1 MSAKISDAIPYSA
14 ICDLLDIM
22 AQRDSEGNKPRGAM
36 LRDLIL
42 NFAHRN
48 LKVIEDGMNRQYSE
62 ANINLPQSI
71 KDDVI
76 IAVIAQYMA
85 EDMQYAYD
93 SEMDAKTVAITF
105 DTPNAAGVSGY
116 TDEVQS
122 PGYKRQKAVD
132 ELNALGLTN
141 QTTFK
146 SILDEQ
152 IQADKEKG
160 LVKADFKDNISK
172 GGGNEGY
179 FYGSHA
185 ERELSHRTDRPIG
198 VSRRMCNECVNYFR
212 NLKSLRIV
220 ADPDFIWIYEANGDI
235 RVFTNNANKKQLKS
249 KMRNF
254 YRRYGGCD
262 ISGYYLGSI
271 C

>member
-1 MSAKISDAIPYSA
+1 MFREISTMTDKISDAIPYSV
-14 ICDLLDIM
+14 IRDLLDIM
-22 AQRDSEGNKPRGAM
+22 AQRDSEGNKPRGDK
-36 LRDLIL
+36 LKDIIL
-42 NFAHRN
+42 NFAHEN
-48 LKVIEDGMNRQYSE
+48 LKVIENGMSRQYSE
-62 ANINLPQSI
+62 VNIDLPQST

-93 SEMDAKTVAITF
+93 AEMDAKTVAITF

-132 ELNALGLTN
+132 ELNAFDLTN

-146 SILDEQ
+146 GILDEQ
-152 IQADKEKG
+152 IQIDKKKG
-160 LVKADFKDNISK
+160 LVKADFKDNVSR
-172 GGGNEGY
+172 GGSEGY

-212 NLKSLRIV
+212 SLKSLRIV
-220 ADPDFIWIYEANGDI
+220 ADPDFIWIYEANGVI
-235 RVFTNNANKKQLKS
+235 RVFTNNASKKQMKS
-249 KMRNF
+249 KRRNF
-254 YRRYGGCD
+254 YRKYGKFPTPT
-262 ISGYYLGSI
+262 
-271 C
+271 